1 MINGGIINTVAAAAE
16 VCTTNNSSFPV
27 ANTAYYKLDGDAIDS
42 AGTNNGTSTDVTWGV
57 GRFGP
62 AAVFNGSSSHIDFP
76 SPIPYTNTDMTFSCW
91 INLASS
97 FSSSYKAIIGAG
109 NKTGGEG
116 RIRLLIRYMG
126 TNSYRIEP
134 IRAYSGNSYYT
145 SATSYPAKTIY
156 AGTWYNLVYTYS
168 ATGNTAKIYLNGSL
182 VSTTNLTITSTDID
196 SGVLALGQYRDGAST
211 TRWNGSIDQVRIF
224 NTVITQ
230 AQVTELYQDEIECC
244 TTDEVNYPVTNTAY
258 YQLNGGTG
266 TTVVDET
273 GTYNGTTVNG
283 VTYGTGKFNDAA
295 VFDGTNDYINLGNG
309 LTSGLT
315 NSFTVSLWLKIDT
328 SPSANTCAFSFQ
340 RTIWFDMFVPANN
353 ILNVRLLNSS
363 VGSSAV
369 SILNPLVNGTWN
381 NVVFVAD
388 KTNSIVKLYLNNQL
402 QGSASWNGTKYD
414 RVEKN
419 VIGSYGTGTVLF
431 FPGSVDQ
438 VRIFPTAIT
447 AGQVAELYQEK
458 LCGPAV
464 VPSDNFNTVL
474 YTGNGTA
481 AGVANNIVGVGFQPD
496 LVWVKNT
503 GLAAHNGL
511 FDVARGV
518 GWILYSNLTN
528 REAKAT
534 GYHLTSFN
542 TDGFTMEGNSN
553 VTNLNN
559 NSYVSWSWKAG
570 GATVLNEEGSIDS
583 QVSANTDAGFS
594 IVSYT
599 GNGVAG
605 ATVGH
610 GLSSAPEFIIAKNRD
625 EVQSWIVNADAIGKS
640 NILTLDNL
648 NAMLSRP
655 NQYYYDWNGATI
667 TMGNQVHIN
676 GLNDKIIAYC
686 FHSVDGFSK
695 FGSYPGTGANGNFI
709 LTGFRPAFVMVKRTN
724 APDNWTIVD
733 NKRGLNVSLFADLNS
748 YQLGNNGA
756 VSFEENGFT
765 VNGVSGGWNN
775 GTSTYLYMAFAA
787 DN

>member
-16 VCTTNNSSFPV
+16 VCTTNNSSFPTS
-27 ANTAYYKLDGDAIDS
+27 NLAYYKLDGDATDS
-42 AGTNNGTSTDVTWGV
+42 AGTNNGTSTNVTWGV

-62 AAVFNGSSSHIDFP
+62 AAVFNGSSSKINTGVTNAFDLQTFSVSAWINVNNSSSQTFVCNFGTVSQP
-76 SPIPYTNTDMTFSCW
+76 NGLGWTFGINGSGQLYFSDAYGAGVTGSVLATNTW
-91 INLASS
+91 IHVVSVCNVS
-97 FSSSYKAIIGAG
+97 
-109 NKTGGEG
+109 TGEQ
-116 RIRLLIRYMG
+116 
-126 TNSYRIEP
+126 T
-134 IRAYSGNSYYT
+134 
-145 SATSYPAKTIY
+145 
-156 AGTWYNLVYTYS
+156 
-168 ATGNTAKIYLNGSL
+168 IYLNSQQDATRNNYSGIVYVAGGFPAGSRRL
-182 VSTTNLTITSTDID
+182 II
-196 SGVLALGQYRDGAST
+196 GELGGNNAA
-211 TRWNGSIDQVRIF
+211 WLNGSIDQVRIF
-224 NTVITQ
+224 PTALTQ

-402 QGSASWNGTKYD
+402 QGSASWNGTKYN
-414 RVEKN
+414 RSEKN

-496 LVWVKNT
+496 LVWVKNI
-503 GLAAHNGL
+503 GLTAHNGL

-528 REAKAT
+528 PEAKAT

-553 VTNLNN
+553 VSNLNG

-610 GLSSAPEFIIAKNRD
+610 GLSSAPELIIAKNRD

-640 NILTLDNL
+640 NILTLDNP
-648 NAMLSRP
+648 NPMLSRP

>member
-16 VCTTNNSSFPV
+16 VCTTNNSSFPTS
-27 ANTAYYKLDGDAIDS
+27 NLAYYKLDGDATDS
-42 AGTNNGTSTDVTWGV
+42 AGTNNGTSTNVTWGV

-62 AAVFNGSSSHIDFP
+62 AAVFNGSSSKINTGVTNAFDLQTFSVSAWINVNNSSSQTFVCNFGTVSQP
-76 SPIPYTNTDMTFSCW
+76 NGLGWTFGINGSGQLYFSDAYGAGVTGSVLATNTW
-91 INLASS
+91 IHVVSVCNVS
-97 FSSSYKAIIGAG
+97 
-109 NKTGGEG
+109 TGEQ
-116 RIRLLIRYMG
+116 
-126 TNSYRIEP
+126 T
-134 IRAYSGNSYYT
+134 
-145 SATSYPAKTIY
+145 
-156 AGTWYNLVYTYS
+156 
-168 ATGNTAKIYLNGSL
+168 IYLNSQQDATRNNYSGIVYVAGGFPAGSRRL
-182 VSTTNLTITSTDID
+182 II
-196 SGVLALGQYRDGAST
+196 GELGGNNAA
-211 TRWNGSIDQVRIF
+211 WLNGSIDQVRIF
-224 NTVITQ
+224 PTALTQ

-402 QGSASWNGTKYD
+402 QGSASWNGTKYN
-414 RVEKN
+414 RSEKN

-496 LVWVKNT
+496 LVWVKNI
-503 GLAAHNGL
+503 GLTAHNGL

-528 REAKAT
+528 PEAKAT

-553 VTNLNN
+553 VSNLNG

-610 GLSSAPEFIIAKNRD
+610 GLSSAPELIIAKNRD

-640 NILTLDNL
+640 NILTLDNP
-648 NAMLSRP
+648 NPMLSRP

-709 LTGFRPAFVMVKRTN
+709 LTGFMPAFVMVKRTN
-724 APDNWTIVD
+724 ATDNWTIVD
-733 NKRGLNVSLFADLNS
+733 NKRGLNGSLFADSNSQELNNS
-748 YQLGNNGA
+748 GA
-756 VSFEENGFT
+756 VSFEQNGFT